1 MPEQR
6 RIVDN
11 VQQLMALVD
20 ALETQLAACVVA
32 LSGRAIANAAC
43 SAT

>member
-6 RIVDN
+6 RIVDK

-20 ALETQLAACVVA
+20 ALETQLAACVAELRGQASAIDA
-32 LSGRAIANAAC
+32 LS
-43 SAT
+43 AT

>member
-1 MPEQR
+1 MREQR
-6 RIVDN
+6 RIVDK

-20 ALETQLAACVVA
+20 ALEMHLAACVFE
-32 LSGRAIANAAC
+32 LSGRPIANAAC

>member
-6 RIVDN
+6 RIVDK

-20 ALETQLAACVVA
+20 ALETQLAACVA
-32 LSGRAIANAAC
+32 ELRGQANAIAAF